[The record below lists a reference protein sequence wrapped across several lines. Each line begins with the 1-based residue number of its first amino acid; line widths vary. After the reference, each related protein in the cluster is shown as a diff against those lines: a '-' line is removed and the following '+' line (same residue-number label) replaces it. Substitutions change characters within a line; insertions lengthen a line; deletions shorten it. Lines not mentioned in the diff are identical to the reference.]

1 LREFRSALKDR
12 PDIAGPA
19 APLAAKAA
27 RALALTVPASSLL
40 RADEVLE

>member
-1 LREFRSALKDR
+1 
-12 PDIAGPA
+12 
-19 APLAAKAA
+19 LAAKAA